1 MKKLSKLLSILLLS
15 ITLISILVQSSD
27 ARRGCC
33 SHHGGV
39 CGCSCCDGKPLSNKC
54 APYYPECNGSSSYSS
69 NESSYSSVSK
79 PIKSYDCLTML
90 VTGSSAWLLEKPSLK
105 NKKVLKTLSKNTK
118 IVKTGELQNEFL
130 QVVVA
135 NSKVRGWV
143 HKSVCGCQ

>member
-15 ITLISILVQSSD
+15 ITLLSILVQSSD

-33 SHHGGV
+33 SHHDGV
-39 CGCSCCDGKPLSNKC
+39 CGCSCCDGTPLSDKC
-54 APYYPECNGSSSYSS
+54 APYYPECNGSSNYSS

-79 PIKSYDCLTML
+79 PIKSYDCSTML
-90 VTGSSAWLLEKPSLK
+90 VTGNSAWLLEKPSLK

-118 IVKTGELQNEFL
+118 IVKTGGFQNEFL

-135 NSKVRGWV
+135 NSKVKGWV
-143 HKSVCGCQ
+143 HKSVCGCP